1 MHLLI
6 RANTYRDRESPR
18 RPALS
23 ACGDLTDTMRMTDR
37 HTRARG
43 FSLVEL
49 MVAITLGLIITVAI
63 VTVFSSTRST
73 YQLDEGLTRLQE
85 NARFAIETITRETRQ
100 AAAMGCKRWREDVS
114 GSGVKERPFNNLNGA
129 SSGGAYDFSEMLL
142 GFEASNTAPGDTRSY
157 AGGFPA
163 DSTGDW
169 SPALNTA
176 LVAGAMP
183 GSDILVVRRVS
194 SAPARLA
201 GAFVTDDT
209 VYLEPAAANR
219 FKKDDV
225 VMVYD
230 CAKASIFQI
239 TSVGPNGTELK
250 HDGSGNNPGNAC
262 TNWFTGAA
270 PPCKF
275 GGSEAQAY
283 DQSAEAATVQTSAFY
298 VARGAS
304 GMPALFQATYPG
316 GAQELVEGV
325 ENMQI
330 LYGIDSN
337 ADGRVDSYDTADNVP
352 AWGSVVAARV
362 SLLLST
368 VNTSGTSA
376 GVGTD
381 TSTYLLLG
389 SDAATAVTIDPPD
402 DNRRRR
408 VFESTILLRSRG
420 F

>member
-6 RANTYRDRESPR
+6 GANTYRESPR
-18 RPALS
+18 RALLFAS
-23 ACGDLTDTMRMTDR
+23 RDLTDAVRMTDR
-37 HTRARG
+37 HARARG

-49 MVAITLGLIITVAI
+49 MVAITLGLIITAAV

-73 YQLDEGLTRLQE
+73 YQLDEGLARLQE
-85 NARFAIETITRETRQ
+85 NARFAMETITRETRQ

-114 GSGVKERPFNNLNGA
+114 GSGVKERPFNNLKGA
-129 SSGGAYDFSEMLL
+129 SSGGAYDFNEMLL
-142 GFEASNTAPGDTRSY
+142 GFEASNTSPGDTRSY

-163 DSTGDW
+163 DSTSDW

-183 GSDILVVRRVS
+183 GSDILVLRRIS
-194 SAPARLA
+194 SAPARLT

-209 VYLEPAAANR
+209 VFVEPAAANR

-230 CAKASIFQI
+230 CAKASIFQV
-239 TSVGPNGTELK
+239 TSVVNGTELK

-330 LYGIDSN
+330 LYGIDDN
-337 ADGRVDSYDTADNVP
+337 ADGRVDRYDTADNVP

-376 GVGTD
+376 GVGAD

-389 SDAATAVTIDPPD
+389 SDPATAVTIDPPN

>member
-1 MHLLI
+1 M
-6 RANTYRDRESPR
+6 P
-18 RPALS
+18 
-23 ACGDLTDTMRMTDR
+23 MTDPHSR
-37 HTRARG
+37 TRG

-49 MVAITLGLIITVAI
+49 MVAITLGLIITAAV

-73 YQLDEGLTRLQE
+73 YQLDEGLARLQE
-85 NARFAIETITRETRQ
+85 NARFAMETITRETRQ

-129 SSGGAYDFSEMLL
+129 TGGGAYDFSEMLL

-157 AGGFPA
+157 SGGFPA
-163 DSTGDW
+163 NSTGDW
-169 SPALNTA
+169 TPALNTA

-183 GSDILVVRRVS
+183 GSDILVVRRIS

-209 VYLEPAAANR
+209 VFLEAAAANR

-230 CAKASIFQI
+230 CAKASIFQV
-239 TSVGPNGTELK
+239 TSVVNGTELK
-250 HDGSGNNPGNAC
+250 HDSSGSPGNAC

-283 DQSAEAATVQTSAFY
+283 DQSAEAASVQTSAFY

-330 LYGIDSN
+330 LYGIDDN
-337 ADGRVDSYDTADNVP
+337 ADGRVDRYDTADNVP

-376 GVGTD
+376 GVGAD

-389 SDAATAVTIDPPD
+389 SDAATAITIDPPD

>member
-1 MHLLI
+1 
-6 RANTYRDRESPR
+6 
-18 RPALS
+18 
-23 ACGDLTDTMRMTDR
+23 
-37 HTRARG
+37 
-43 FSLVEL
+43 
-49 MVAITLGLIITVAI
+49 MVAITLGLIITAAI

-73 YQLDEGLTRLQE
+73 YQLDEGLARLQE
-85 NARFAIETITRETRQ
+85 NARFAMETITRETRQ

-129 SSGGAYDFSEMLL
+129 SGGGPYDFGEMLL

-163 DSTGDW
+163 DATGDW
-169 SPALNTA
+169 TPALNTA
-176 LVAGAMP
+176 LVANAMP
-183 GSDILVVRRVS
+183 GSDILVVRRIS
-194 SAPARLA
+194 SAPARLT

-209 VYLEPAAANR
+209 VFLEATAANR

-230 CAKASIFQI
+230 CAKASIFQV
-239 TSVGPNGTELK
+239 TSVVNGTELK
-250 HDGSGNNPGNAC
+250 HDSSGSPGNAC

-283 DQSAEAATVQTSAFY
+283 DESAEAASVQTSAFY

-304 GMPALFQATYPG
+304 GIPALFQATYPG

-330 LYGIDSN
+330 LYGIDDDS
-337 ADGRVDSYDTADNVP
+337 ADGRVDRYDTADNVP
-352 AWGSVVAARV
+352 AWGSVVAVRV

-376 GVGTD
+376 GLGTD
-381 TSTYLLLG
+381 TSTYVLLG
-389 SDAATAVTIDPPD
+389 SDGATGVTIDPPD